1 MKVNVL
7 SNMCIYG
14 VFEPPVKIELEEPK
28 ATLRKLL
35 EVLTDLCESVEFISD
50 DEVGSDVQ
58 AILVNETEYQY
69 LDTPLNADD
78 IVQVII
84 EMAPLGGG

>member
-1 MKVNVL
+1 MKVTVV
-7 SNMCIYG
+7 SNMAIYG

-58 AILVNETEYQY
+58 AILVNEKECQY

>member
-1 MKVNVL
+1 MKVNVI

-35 EVLTDLCESVEFISD
+35 EVLTDLCE
-50 DEVGSDVQ
+50 
-58 AILVNETEYQY
+58 
-69 LDTPLNADD
+69 
-78 IVQVII
+78 IV